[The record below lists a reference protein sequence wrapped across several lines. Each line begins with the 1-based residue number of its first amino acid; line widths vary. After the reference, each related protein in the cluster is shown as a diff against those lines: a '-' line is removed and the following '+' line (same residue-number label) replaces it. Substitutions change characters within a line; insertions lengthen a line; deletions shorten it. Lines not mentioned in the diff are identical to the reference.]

1 MDYLLLCNT
10 EQNFMRTKVDIAVI
24 ERVKELRQK
33 HDVSQAVLAEVIGTG
48 RGFVG
53 QIETKD
59 NYAKYSVSHIYLL
72 AEFFECEVSDI
83 YPPVGKIKP

>member
-1 MDYLLLCNT
+1 
-10 EQNFMRTKVDIAVI
+10 MRTKVDIAII

-59 NYAKYSVSHIYLL
+59 NYAKYSANQIYLM
-72 AEFFECEVSDI
+72 AQFFECAISDI
-83 YPPVGKIKP
+83 FPPLDRFKP

>member
-10 EQNFMRTKVDIAVI
+10 EQKNIMRTNVDTAIIEKVR
-24 ERVKELRQK
+24 EMRQAR
-33 HDVSQAVLAEVIGTG
+33 DVSQAVLAEVIETG

-53 QIETKD
+53 QVETKD
-59 NYAKYSVSHIYLL
+59 NYAKYSAYQIYLI

-83 YPPVGKIKP
+83 YPPIKSAK